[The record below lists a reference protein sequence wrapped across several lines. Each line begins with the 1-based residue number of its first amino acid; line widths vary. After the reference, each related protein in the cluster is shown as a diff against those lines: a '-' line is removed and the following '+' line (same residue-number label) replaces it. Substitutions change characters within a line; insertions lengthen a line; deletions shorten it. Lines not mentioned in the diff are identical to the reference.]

1 MNYNSTKEKFKKI
14 ASAIFFLPL
23 GFAVAIVIVLW
34 VAYKVIKD
42 VYIDF
47 RFHSF
52 NVLQNLG
59 FWIIFISSAFA
70 IGWIVSIIINKIKKP
85 KI

>member
-1 MNYNSTKEKFKKI
+1 MNYNSTKEKLKKI
-14 ASAIFFLPL
+14 ASAIFFLPF

-34 VAYKVIKD
+34 IAYKVITD
-42 VYIDF
+42 VYKEF

-52 NVLQNLG
+52 NVLQNFE

-70 IGWIVSIIINKIKKP
+70 IGWIVSIIIDKVKKP
-85 KI
+85 K